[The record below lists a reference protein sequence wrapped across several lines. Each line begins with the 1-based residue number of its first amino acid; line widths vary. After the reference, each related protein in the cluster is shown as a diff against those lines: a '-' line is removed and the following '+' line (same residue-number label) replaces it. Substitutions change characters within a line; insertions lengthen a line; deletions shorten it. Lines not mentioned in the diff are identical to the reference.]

1 MVFTDSILT
10 ATSFLVAVLV
20 PRGGEAGGSGV
31 EEEEEEEEEDMEKRE
46 CTREI
51 SLLKLFVGGPIRT
64 KIKLHKK
71 VSTLD
76 NTCVNFVGMCDK
88 NKTRHKLNRR
98 KFIQTK
104 LSQSTVKVGEMEV

>member
-46 CTREI
+46 CTIDREI
-51 SLLKLFVGGPIRT
+51 SLLKLFIGA
-64 KIKLHKK
+64 
-71 VSTLD
+71 S
-76 NTCVNFVGMCDK
+76 
-88 NKTRHKLNRR
+88 
-98 KFIQTK
+98 
-104 LSQSTVKVGEMEV
+104 

>member
-1 MVFTDSILT
+1 MYHRS
-10 ATSFLVAVLV
+10 
-20 PRGGEAGGSGV
+20 RN
-31 EEEEEEEEEDMEKRE
+31 
-46 CTREI
+46 
-51 SLLKLFVGGPIRT
+51 FVVKTIHWCLIRT

-76 NTCVNFVGMCDK
+76 NTCTCVNFVGMCDK